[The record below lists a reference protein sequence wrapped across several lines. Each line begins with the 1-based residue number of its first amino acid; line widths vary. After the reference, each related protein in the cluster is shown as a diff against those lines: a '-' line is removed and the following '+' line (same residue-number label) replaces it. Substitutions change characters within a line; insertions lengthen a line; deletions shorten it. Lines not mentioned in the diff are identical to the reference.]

1 MLEIN
6 TIVRRYH
13 VWIALLFVC
22 TILASAAIVQE
33 RDGYGQKIQKMDEL
47 KRCAS
52 ECAIS
57 SHDTSNYIGW
67 ADFLISHKFN
77 FFIFYTSGSTNN
89 VFVKTVEQNTS
100 VFNTSSSPFFFTI
113 PIVSIA
119 ILKLTMNDQWVI
131 GYQIFNLIAI
141 FIALFLYIKIAF
153 YLGIRKWLISASLLI
168 FLISIDF
175 LTWPRYVLTDTLFVP
190 IGMFA
195 IYAVTTKTINHYPSC
210 ILIITSLFLVLIS
223 RPSSLPFVAVLLF
236 FSFLPSLSQMILI
249 KKTLMVRLGIF
260 TLLSS
265 VAYSIIMMAI
275 FSDILQDLS
284 VVKDLSSLGAYFWS
298 QFGFFV
304 KAGGVIHERPETYI
318 AFEATHLGL
327 VKIFLYRMVGFFTP
341 FAKDFSLVH
350 NTLNGLS
357 LLGCYVIVLVM
368 FRYSFN
374 DFEQNNTRARAIALL
389 STLIIAVA
397 VFQSALFL
405 DYSWRYRYPVIAP
418 LILLTTLVFDNFLNL
433 KRDKN

>member
-52 ECAIS
+52 ECAVYDE
-57 SHDTSNYIGW
+57 DTGSYIGW

-77 FFIFYTSGSTNN
+77 FFIFYTSGRSNN
-89 VFVKTVEQNTS
+89 KTVEQNAS
-100 VFNTSSSPFFFTI
+100 VLNTSSSPFFYTI

-175 LTWPRYVLTDTLFVP
+175 FTWPRYVLTDTLFVS

-210 ILIITSLFLVLIS
+210 ILIITSLFLILIS

-265 VAYSIIMMAI
+265 VAYSIIMMVI
-275 FSDILQDLS
+275 FSDILQGHS
-284 VVKDLSSLGAYFWS
+284 VVKDFSSASGHFWS
-298 QFGFFV
+298 QMGFFV
-304 KAGGVIHERPETYI
+304 KEGGVIHERPETYI

-368 FRYSFN
+368 FRYSFS

-389 STLIIAVA
+389 STLIIAIA
-397 VFQSALFL
+397 VFQSATLL

-433 KRDKN
+433 KKDKN